1 MKTLTGPDAYEPATE
16 LLREYLAE
24 VAARLDGFDGGGG
37 ADPAVEARAG
47 NMIVSC
53 DDDGTP
59 VACVAVRLIAPATAE
74 IKRMYV
80 RPAARGRGLGGTVLG
95 VAEQAARDLGANLIR
110 LDTAAP
116 LTEALRLYRRHGYRE
131 IPRYND
137 NPSATHW
144 LEKSLT
150 ESAGC
155 DFRAPG
161 ATQ

>member
-1 MKTLTGPDAYEPATE
+1 MKTLIGPAAYGPATE

-24 VAARLDGFDGGGG
+24 VAARLDDFDGGGG
-37 ADPAVEARAG
+37 DPAAEATAG
-47 NMIVSC
+47 NMIVAC
-53 DDDGTP
+53 EDDGVP
-59 VACVAVRLIAPATAE
+59 VACVAVRPIGPGTAE

-80 RPAARGRGLGGTVLG
+80 RPAARGRGLGGAVLAM
-95 VAEQAARDLGANLIR
+95 AEEAARALGASRIR

-116 LTEALRLYRRHGYRE
+116 LTEALRLYRRHGYRD

-144 LEKSLT
+144 LEKELT

-155 DFRAPG
+155 GFRPPG
-161 ATQ
+161 PTQ